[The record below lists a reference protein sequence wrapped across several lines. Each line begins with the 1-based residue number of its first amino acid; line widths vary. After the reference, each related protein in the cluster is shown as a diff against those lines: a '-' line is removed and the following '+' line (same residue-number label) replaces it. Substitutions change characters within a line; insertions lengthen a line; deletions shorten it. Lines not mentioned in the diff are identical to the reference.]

1 MPDELKNDKTDEPK
15 IDPPSLQNHSG
26 KVIVPVSEQPEV
38 ANNKEA
44 DDNDV
49 KPSPPVK
56 EELPKPTKESPLSTD
71 INIDSLSN
79 DSITNNMQQP
89 RIYDTKQYYVPI
101 NDTNHKHG
109 FIVGTI
115 IAGVVTAVL
124 AVSVL
129 AIISMSA

>member
-1 MPDELKNDKTDEPK
+1 MPDEIKNDKDTEPK
-15 IDPPSLQNHSG
+15 IDPPSLQNHAG

-38 ANNKEA
+38 ANKKEA

-49 KPSPPVK
+49 KPQPPEK
-56 EELPKPTKESPLSTD
+56 EEPPKPTKESSLSTD

>member
-1 MPDELKNDKTDEPK
+1 MPDEIKNDKTDEPK